1 MQNLPLIPTFYIRV
15 ETDSRLRTNP
25 EHNKLQKYTE
35 EIYQTCGHV
44 SAE

>member
-1 MQNLPLIPTFYIRV
+1 MQNQPLIPTFYIRV

-25 EHNKLQKYTE
+25 EQSKLQKYTE
-35 EIYQTCGHV
+35 EMYQTRGHV